1 MNYVVLDLEWNQSEE
16 KSKENKQIPFEIIE
30 IGAMKLDRKRNVIG
44 EFSQLIKPSVY
55 SNMHHVT
62 KSLVHMNMEELE
74 RGSGFPTVVSDF
86 LNWCGTEE
94 YLFCTWGPLDLVEL
108 QRNIR
113 YYNLPSLSEKPFPF
127 LDVQKLFSIQ
137 FEDGKQRRTL
147 EHAIDFLE
155 IEKDIPFHRAFS
167 DAYYTAKILQKISD
181 LVLTR
186 QSYDVFHLPQKRKD
200 EVHVRFDTYVK
211 YISREF
217 KSKRAAMSDKE
228 VCSSRCIQ
236 CRKPAKKTVRWFS
249 LNGKHYYCIANCPE
263 HGLLKGKIRLRKSEQ
278 QKYYVIKT
286 LKAVSEREAERII
299 EKKTKYEQMKE
310 HNRQEEEKQA

>member
-30 IGAMKLDRKRNVIG
+30 IGAIKLDGKRNVIG
-44 EFSQLIKPSVY
+44 EFNQLIKPSVY

-62 KSLVHMNMEELE
+62 RSLVHMNMEELE
-74 RGSGFPTVVSDF
+74 RGNGFPVVVNDF
-86 LNWCGTEE
+86 LNWCGKEE

-108 QRNIR
+108 QRNMR
-113 YYNLPSLSEKPFPF
+113 YYDLPALSEKPFPF

-137 FEDGKQRRTL
+137 MEDGKQRRTL
-147 EHAIDFLE
+147 EHAIDLME

-167 DAYYTAKILQKISD
+167 DAYYTAKIFQKISEP
-181 LVLTR
+181 VLKR
-186 QSYDVFHLPQKRKD
+186 QSYDVFHLPLKRKD
-200 EVHVRFDTYVK
+200 EVHVCFDTYVK

-217 KSKRAAMSDKE
+217 KSKQVAMNDKE
-228 VCSSRCIQ
+228 VRTSRCIL
-236 CRKPAKKTVRWFS
+236 CRKPAKKVIRWFS
-249 LNGKHYYCIANCPE
+249 LNGKHYYCLAKCPE

-286 LKAVSEREAERII
+286 LKFISDREAESII
-299 EKKTKYEQMKE
+299 QKQNKYKQMKE
-310 HNRQEEEKQA
+310 HNQEKK